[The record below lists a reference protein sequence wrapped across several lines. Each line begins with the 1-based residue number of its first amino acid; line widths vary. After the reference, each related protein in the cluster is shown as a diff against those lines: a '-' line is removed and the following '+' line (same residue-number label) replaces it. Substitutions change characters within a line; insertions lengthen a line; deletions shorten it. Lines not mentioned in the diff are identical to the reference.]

1 MKIRDTTP
9 ASPAATEAHAPAPR
23 PAATEPADKIA
34 DPASGQLAA
43 AIAGAAAQVQGART
57 ARLAEIKAQVKA
69 GTYQPDPSAIA
80 DRILD
85 DALVDARLQAMLKG

>member
-9 ASPAATEAHAPAPR
+9 ASPATAEKPAPR

-34 DPASGQLAA
+34 TTASGQLAA
-43 AIAGAAAQVQGART
+43 AIAGAAAHVQTTRA

-85 DALVDARLQAMLKG
+85 AALVDARLQAMLKG